1 MRAWLIFI
9 QRKQISKHNYDH
21 NLDFS
26 PLSQAWKKEWGVNI
40 SAYLQWCITG
50 RDAALSAWS
59 SIQDSK
65 NDSAHVD
72 SIQIPEMISTEQHIK
87 SHFHLKSL
95 LYFSA
100 AGLITQ
106 SFCSDAES
114 LKKDKVSEIS
124 P

>member
-9 QRKQISKHNYDH
+9 QREQISKHNYDH

-26 PLSQAWKKEWGVNI
+26 PLSQAWERKGGNI
-40 SAYLQWCITG
+40 SAYLQQCNAG

-72 SIQIPEMISTEQHIK
+72 SIQTPEMISTEQYIK

-106 SFCSDAES
+106 SVCSHAEN
-114 LKKDKVSEIS
+114 LKND
-124 P
+124 